1 MLEYLVTVFHSRSII
16 VLPNSAVICWL
27 RPFRKQMHIVT
38 DNIEFT
44 FISQVYRENDVAIKG
59 SYIIFSH
66 G

>member
-1 MLEYLVTVFHSRSII
+1 
-16 VLPNSAVICWL
+16 
-27 RPFRKQMHIVT
+27 MHIIT

-44 FISQVYRENDVAIKG
+44 FISQVYREIDVAIKG